1 MSSPSKPTRKTNR
14 SVTKVSY
21 ADPEPD
27 ENTSS
32 PNIEKKRART
42 AKASKKK
49 VSSKAVAKGKK
60 KKKGGNDSDSEEFE
74 MLGSEEEEVT
84 GSESE
89 DEAPKKKKS
98 KAAKTTAPKK
108 TAPKKTRLGDW
119 AGWICF
125 KAVGG
130 GRKLSEEEAAKED
143 AAIDAWLRGK
153 RVDLDKLLV
162 ARNVSKFN

>member
-21 ADPEPD
+21 ADPPD
-27 ENTSS
+27 ENSPS
-32 PNIEKKRART
+32 PNIERKRGRT
-42 AKASKKK
+42 AKVSKKK

-60 KKKGGNDSDSEEFE
+60 KKGGNDSDSEEFE
-74 MLGSEEEEVT
+74 MPSSEQEEVT

-98 KAAKTTAPKK
+98 KAAKKTAAKK
-108 TAPKKTRLGDW
+108 TAASTVTKKLGEW
-119 AGWICF
+119 AGWICY

-130 GRKLSEEEAAKED
+130 GRKLSEEEAAKEN
-143 AAIDAWLRGK
+143 AAIDEWLSGK
-153 RVDLDKLLV
+153 RDDLDKLLV
-162 ARNVSKFN
+162 VGRI